1 MMTLFYVLV
10 LLHCL
15 VQGALGQTTCPVNCG
30 TGSIYDS
37 ASKLDPKCEKC
48 WTGFHLAWSGTV
60 S

>member
-1 MMTLFYVLV
+1 MTTIFNVLILLQGLV
-10 LLHCL
+10 LG
-15 VQGALGQTTCPVNCG
+15 VQSQSCPVNCG
-30 TGSIYDS
+30 TGQIYDA